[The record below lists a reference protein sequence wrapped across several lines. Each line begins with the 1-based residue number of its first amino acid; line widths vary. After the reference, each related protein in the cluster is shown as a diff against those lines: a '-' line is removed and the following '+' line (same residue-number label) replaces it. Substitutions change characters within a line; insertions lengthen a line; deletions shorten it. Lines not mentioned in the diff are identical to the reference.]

1 MYIQYNV
8 SGTLSFSWRAKKR
21 WQITGGHRARA
32 RERERG
38 RDGEREGGRER
49 GREMDETPPIQA
61 SIVLDP

>member
-1 MYIQYNV
+1 MASQKTMADLQV
-8 SGTLSFSWRAKKR
+8 ATE
-21 WQITGGHRARA
+21 

-38 RDGEREGGRER
+38 RDGEREG